1 VGLLSI
7 NPPDTA
13 EDNPP
18 DIVPVNAGDNPPDIV
33 PEKCH
38 CLFEIFFKDRTKF
51 KIAE

>member
-1 VGLLSI
+1 MGLLST
-7 NPPDTA
+7 NLPDTA

-18 DIVPVNAGDNPPDIV
+18 DIVPVNAGDNPPDTV

-38 CLFEIFFKDRTKF
+38 YLFENFFKDRTKF